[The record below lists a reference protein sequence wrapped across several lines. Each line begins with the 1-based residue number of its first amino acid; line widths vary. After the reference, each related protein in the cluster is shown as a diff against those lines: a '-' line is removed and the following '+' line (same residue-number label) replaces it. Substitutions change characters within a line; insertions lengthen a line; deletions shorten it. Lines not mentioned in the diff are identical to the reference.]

1 MVAPIIIY
9 RPKLIIQ
16 PLDAA
21 GADSGPTV
29 DVSCDVSSVEL
40 SPDIPLTTV
49 TTFCGAFSTPGELEV
64 TATIE
69 FTINADTDDNWS
81 ALVGDSVEMRVY
93 DREDST
99 EYRKFTSQVGI
110 NPSLY
115 GPTTP
120 GEARTFSVDFPVLSE
135 VEWEAEPT

>member
-1 MVAPIIIY
+1 MTAPIVIY

-16 PLDAA
+16 PLDEN
-21 GADSGPTV
+21 GADDGATV

-40 SPDIPLTTV
+40 APDVPLTTV

-99 EYRKFTSQVGI
+99 EYRKFTSQVSL

-120 GEARTFSVDFPVLSE
+120 GEPRQFTVDFPVLSE
-135 VEWEAEPT
+135 VVWEAEPT

>member
-1 MVAPIIIY
+1 MTAPIVIY

-16 PLDAA
+16 PLTAL
-21 GADSGPTV
+21 GADDGATV

-40 SPDIPLTTV
+40 GPDVPLTTT

-64 TATIE
+64 TASIE
-69 FTINADTDDNWS
+69 FTINADTDDNWDD
-81 ALVGDSVEMRVY
+81 LVGRSVEMRVY
-93 DREDST
+93 DREDATS
-99 EYRKFTSQVGI
+99 YRKFTSQVTI

-120 GEARTFSVDFPVLSE
+120 GEARQFSVDFPVLSE